1 MDKFWIILIVAL
13 PGLLFLPAC
22 GDDGV
27 GLDVG
32 FDEGDVSED
41 APSEVQGVASLENMQ
56 NHSGISVELLEIGI
70 SLVTD
75 DTGEFSLISELAD
88 GEWTISASYPFF
100 AGDEQSLTIVN
111 GRPEADLETM
121 ILYQQV
127 IFNVVPDKLEYT
139 YGETVFITLEALN
152 ITDEPLSLLSATSP
166 MAAYAVRHEDQTVV
180 GGLYP
185 GQGAE
190 PQEVV
195 LQPDEI
201 QSFTMSWTIDNYE
214 LELGDYQIFAVLT
227 NSDQYPEYFSSEAET
242 AELNESLF
250 SKLTP
255 VTVTLIEPAYK

>member
-1 MDKFWIILIVAL
+1 VNRPWIFLIVAMV
-13 PGLLFLPAC
+13 GLLFLPAC

-32 FDEGDVSED
+32 FDEGETGENG
-41 APSEVQGVASLENMQ
+41 PPEVQGYASLENMQ
-56 NHSGISVELLEIGI
+56 NHAGISIKLLEIDI

-75 DTGEFSLISELAD
+75 DSGQFSLISELAD

-100 AGDEQSLTIVN
+100 TEDKQSLTIVN
-111 GRPEADLETM
+111 GRPENDLQSM
-121 ILYQQV
+121 SLYQQI

-152 ITDEPLSLLSATSP
+152 ITNEPLTLLSGTSP
-166 MAAYAVRHEDQTVV
+166 MAAYAVRHEGQTVV

-190 PQEVV
+190 PQEVE
-195 LQPDEI
+195 LLPEEI

-214 LELGDYQIFAVLT
+214 LGPGEYQIYAILT
-227 NSDQYPEYFSSEAET
+227 NSGQYPEYFSADAGSS
-242 AELNESLF
+242 ELNESLF
-250 SKLTP
+250 SKLIP
-255 VTVTLIEPAYK
+255 VTVTLLEPVQ